1 VKAGPRLT
9 VIGVC
14 TDCSH
19 AVPGTFTR
27 CAEPSVVRENADR
40 PRSIGVTA
48 TTPEWCPVMGEAV
61 AALVEEDRRMM

>member
-1 VKAGPRLT
+1 MTRPGPRLT

-27 CAEPSVVRENADR
+27 CGEPSVVAENGK

-48 TTPEWCPVMGEAV
+48 RTPDWCPLMGEAV